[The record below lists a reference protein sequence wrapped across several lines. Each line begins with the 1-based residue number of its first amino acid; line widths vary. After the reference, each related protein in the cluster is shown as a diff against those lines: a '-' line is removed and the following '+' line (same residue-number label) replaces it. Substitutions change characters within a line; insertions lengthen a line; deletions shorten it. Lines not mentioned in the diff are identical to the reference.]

1 LHGNVKDTTFVT
13 SYTIKQNKIM
23 ENSVKRPLSFI
34 LKDMEIANKNIAKF
48 IKLGK
53 DEIAMKWCEQ
63 LEKLEKEAGI
73 K

>member
-1 LHGNVKDTTFVT
+1 
-13 SYTIKQNKIM
+13 M

-63 LEKLEKEAGI
+63 LEKLEKEAEI